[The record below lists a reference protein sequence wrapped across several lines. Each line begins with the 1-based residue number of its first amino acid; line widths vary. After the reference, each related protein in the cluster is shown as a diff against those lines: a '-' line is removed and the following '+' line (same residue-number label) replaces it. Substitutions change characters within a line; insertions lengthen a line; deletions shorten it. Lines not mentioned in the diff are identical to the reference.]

1 MMPGF
6 NVLDPRQQPQ
16 PLTPML
22 MLHPE
27 QLAAAAQ
34 AAFRPPSLM
43 PTPSLSVPQHPPAG
57 IDWNQ
62 AMGLAGMLRGGI
74 KDFLTGRPYEG
85 DPLASII
92 YGSPRPPI
100 INLGG
105 GWIGGGV

>member
-6 NVLDPRQQPQ
+6 NVADPRQRP

-22 MLHPE
+22 TLGPE

-43 PTPSLSVPQHPPAG
+43 PTPSLSVPQYAPGG

-62 AMGLAGMLRGGI
+62 AGSLAGTLGGWI
-74 KDFLTGRPYEG
+74 KDFLTGQPRDV
-85 DPLASII
+85 DPLASLA
-92 YGSPRPPI
+92 YGSPRPAMT
-100 INLGG
+100 NLGG